1 MDRDYLTIDSE
12 LVLRLS
18 DGDLMAFNALYK
30 QYSGRLYRF
39 AYSYFRNEEESEE
52 LVQEVFTIIWE
63 KRSELNE
70 DLSFR
75 SYLFTIAFNLIKKH
89 FRTRSCL
96 LRYFEKHKEEKG
108 DTATLNT
115 VLHDSLYQYIA
126 ELVNKLPERRRE
138 VFVKSRF
145 EGKTISQIADE
156 LGTSHKTVENQIT
169 DALRFLRIHLNREFK
184 Q

>member
-1 MDRDYLTIDSE
+1 MDRDDATKDSE

-18 DGDLMAFNALYK
+18 HDDLMAFNSLYK

-39 AYSYFRNEEESEE
+39 AFLYLRNEDESEE

-63 KRSELNE
+63 KRSELKE

-96 LRYFEKHKEEKG
+96 VRYFEKHKG
-108 DTATLNT
+108 DNVDTATLNT
-115 VLHDSLYQYIA
+115 ILHDSLYQYIA

-156 LGTSHKTVENQIT
+156 LGISHKTVENQIT